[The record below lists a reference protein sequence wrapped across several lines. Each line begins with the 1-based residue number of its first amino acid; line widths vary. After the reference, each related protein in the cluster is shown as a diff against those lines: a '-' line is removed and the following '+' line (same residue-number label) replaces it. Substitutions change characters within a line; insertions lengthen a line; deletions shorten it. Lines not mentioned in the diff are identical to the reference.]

1 MIDPCDRRGCQIPHV
16 EALEHLE
23 GTQVVQPL
31 AMPFAEM
38 SEISL
43 WTLDDS
49 HLGQG
54 TVSVSLLTNSSNMSP
69 QSSHLYS

>member
-16 EALEHLE
+16 EALEHFD

-54 TVSVSLLTNSSNMSP
+54 MVSVSLLTNSSNMSP